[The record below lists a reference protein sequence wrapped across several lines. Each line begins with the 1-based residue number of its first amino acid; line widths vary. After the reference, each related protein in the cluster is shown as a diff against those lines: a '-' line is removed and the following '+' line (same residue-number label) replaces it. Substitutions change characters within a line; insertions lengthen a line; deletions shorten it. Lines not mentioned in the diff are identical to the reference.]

1 MPDRHLFADGEG
13 EAGVDMQDRILLD
26 IGTPA
31 DADFVVV
38 DAGSRNGVAVSV
50 RGRVEIEP
58 GTRLLVGDKMMRLE
72 AP

>member
-1 MPDRHLFADGEG
+1 MFPYDPSMSGLHAEIRSE
-13 EAGVDMQDRILLD
+13 
-26 IGTPA
+26 

-50 RGRVEIEP
+50 RGRVVIEP
-58 GTRLLVGDKMMRLE
+58 GTRLLIGDKMIRLE